1 MAGEYPTYLWDPGEC
16 FREVFSLR
24 VPQDFR
30 GVLRITTGFYDADG
44 LRFATGRTD
53 DLVTL
58 GEVVVTDV
66 K

>member
-1 MAGEYPTYLWDPGEC
+1 VNTPHLYGEC
-16 FREVFSLR
+16 FHEVFSLR
-24 VPQDFR
+24 VPPDFR
-30 GVLRITTGFYDADG
+30 GALRIADDADG
-44 LRFATGRTD
+44 LRFATGKPD